1 VKEMEAF
8 ILLKV
13 KGDHRGVM
21 EEISKFP
28 YIKRIY
34 NIAGDRDVLIEVKMR
49 GLDDLKDLINKVRSL
64 DNILETTSYIAL
76 SRYK

>member
-1 VKEMEAF
+1 MEAF

-13 KGDHRGVM
+13 KGDHRKIM
-21 EEISKFP
+21 EEISKFD
-28 YIKRIY
+28 YVRRVY
-34 NIAGDRDVLIEVKMR
+34 NIAGDRDVLVEVEMKK
-49 GLDDLKDLINKVRSL
+49 LDDLKDLINKIRSI